1 MKIAVVIASLSLFLF
16 SCGGDAENTEMNND
30 SEMTVEII
38 DSTENMLEE
47 EIIEGL
53 YFTVE
58 DYGQITSKEQLISE
72 FGEENLVDGQSWYA
86 EGTVKFDNTV
96 LTNPENGQV
105 IRYLWE
111 EDGNTLSFLEANYYI
126 FDEVYSIKGT
136 QVISSE
142 CGVSTGMPLQDFKE
156 WNGADFDFFG
166 FAWDYAGAIVEREGT
181 RIAECPIKFN
191 LSLDLEVD
199 VHEEYGGSVMFSDQL
214 FNTADEIIQGAPIL
228 IDELTYYSVKRISS
242 YCPH

>member
-1 MKIAVVIASLSLFLF
+1 MIIAVVIAFLSLFLF

-47 EIIEGL
+47 EIIKGL
-53 YFTVE
+53 YFTIE

-86 EGTVKFDNTV
+86 EGTVMFDNTV

-142 CGVSTGMPLQDFKE
+142 CGVSTGMSLQDFKE

-166 FAWDYAGAIVEREGT
+166 FAWDYAGAIVEGEGT

-199 VHEEYGGSVMFSDQL
+199 VHEEYGGSVMFSDHL